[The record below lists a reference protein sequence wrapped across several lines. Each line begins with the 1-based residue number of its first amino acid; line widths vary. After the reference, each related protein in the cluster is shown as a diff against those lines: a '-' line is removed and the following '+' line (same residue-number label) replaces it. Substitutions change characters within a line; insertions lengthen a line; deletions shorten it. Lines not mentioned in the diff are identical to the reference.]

1 MNLFCVV
8 RNYAPHAAEM
18 KSVLP
23 TEPTFFMK
31 PHTALL
37 AAPATLRY
45 PDFTHDLQHEL
56 ELVVRIEHSGKNI
69 PLSEAHQYYH
79 SVALGIDLT
88 ARDLQRK
95 AKENSMPWLLSKGFD
110 NSAVISPFVTLEEI
124 GKPIDSLSFSLQI
137 NGKTVQQGNSHD
149 MLFTP
154 DRLIAYL
161 SRYITLN
168 AGDLIYTGTPA
179 GVGPIHQGDHLV
191 GTLESHTLLH
201 LDVQTPNR

>member
-1 MNLFCVV
+1 MNIFCVV

-18 KSVLP
+18 KSALP

-37 AAPATLRY
+37 PTPATLHY
-45 PDFTHDLQHEL
+45 PHFTHDLQHEL
-56 ELVVRIEHSGKNI
+56 ELVVRIERAGKDI
-69 PLSEAHQYYH
+69 PPSEVHQHYH

-95 AKENSMPWLLSKGFD
+95 AKENSMPWFISKGFD
-110 NSAVISPFVTLEEI
+110 HSAVISPFVALEEL
-124 GKPIDSLSFSLQI
+124 GKPIDNLSFSLQI

-149 MLFTP
+149 MIFSP
-154 DRLIAYL
+154 DRLIAHL
-161 SRYITLN
+161 SQYITLN

-179 GVGPIHQGDHLV
+179 GVGPLRHGDHLA
-191 GTLESHTLLH
+191 GTLESRPLLL
-201 LDVQTPNR
+201 LDIGG